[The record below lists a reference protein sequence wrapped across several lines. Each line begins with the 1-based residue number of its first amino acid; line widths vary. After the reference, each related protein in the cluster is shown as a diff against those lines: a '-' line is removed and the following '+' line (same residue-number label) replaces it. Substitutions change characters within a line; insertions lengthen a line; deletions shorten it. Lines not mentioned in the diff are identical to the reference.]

1 MYMKCAGRWSC
12 ILAYVLSLSIL
23 HSFIRDLHRTF
34 TKFCFRLSWR
44 LSIFYTD
51 LVKKKLDKAWFQI
64 INFLYI
70 FLYTDIDE
78 CKQSGICPLSAR
90 CVNTYGSYRCIPSTS
105 CPQGHEIDPV
115 TQTCVGKSAIPLL
128 PAELMNIEH
137 LQSGV

>member
-1 MYMKCAGRWSC
+1 MCWPLIMYTSICVVSQH
-12 ILAYVLSLSIL
+12 LAYFYPWFTSNFHKVLFQIIFKIINIL
-23 HSFIRDLHRTF
+23 HRFSQEKVDR
-34 TKFCFRLSWR
+34 
-44 LSIFYTD
+44 
-51 LVKKKLDKAWFQI
+51 AWFQI

-78 CKQSGICPLSAR
+78 CQLSARCPLSAR

-105 CPQGHEIDPV
+105 CPQGYEIDPV